1 MALVDTAVITNV
13 KCHGESNGAAYINIS
28 GGVAPYTYQWNFN
41 GSTESAISGVPA
53 GTYACL
59 VVDHNGCNR
68 EAIATVS
75 EPEVL
80 NVNSIQS
87 VDATGPEQNNGSITL
102 EVVGGVAPYSVAWS
116 NGATGTS
123 IEGLVPGSYTYVI
136 TDANG
141 CSYAPGVPVT
151 ISGSVSTPVI
161 DWSAF
166 ISLAPNPSKGD
177 VIVKWEGLEIEN
189 GTVTLLTM
197 EGKRIES
204 KSITA
209 GQGQWDLTGLGLS
222 SGIYVV
228 LFEMDK
234 QAVPFK
240 LIVL

>member
-1 MALVDTAVITNV
+1 M
-13 KCHGESNGAAYINIS
+13 
-28 GGVAPYTYQWNFN
+28 
-41 GSTESAISGVPA
+41 
-53 GTYACL
+53 
-59 VVDHNGCNR
+59 
-68 EAIATVS
+68 
-75 EPEVL
+75 
-80 NVNSIQS
+80 
-87 VDATGPEQNNGSITL
+87 
-102 EVVGGVAPYSVAWS
+102 
-116 NGATGTS
+116 
-123 IEGLVPGSYTYVI
+123 
-136 TDANG
+136 
-141 CSYAPGVPVT
+141 
-151 ISGSVSTPVI
+151 I